1 MNVSDQDVELLF
13 EAMLSMFEGDYCSTR
28 PMGSMNIRKLI
39 VWKSEES
46 LPSPTKLMESIV
58 ISKSEGVGI
67 PSMYS
72 DYKITINS
80 DIPYK
85 EYVMLNT

>member
-1 MNVSDQDVELLF
+1 
-13 EAMLSMFEGDYCSTR
+13 MFDGDYSSTR

-39 VWKSEES
+39 VWKSEEG
-46 LPSPTKLMESIV
+46 LPSPDKLMKSLV
-58 ISKSEGVGI
+58 ISKVEGVGV

-80 DIPYK
+80 EFPFK
-85 EYVMLNT
+85 EYVI